1 MHLPGCSHVFLT
13 ASSSS
18 IHSLFPLLALLLL
31 QSTKMS
37 MLEDPTKLS
46 EDEEEESED
55 QLNMKRYT
63 EARQICMGVG
73 ILFFLSVTWGL

>member
-1 MHLPGCSHVFLT
+1 
-13 ASSSS
+13 
-18 IHSLFPLLALLLL
+18 
-31 QSTKMS
+31 

-63 EARQICMGVG
+63 EARQICMGVYRH
-73 ILFFLSVTWGL
+73 IVFFVSHLGFMMLIRLKEVGL

>member
-1 MHLPGCSHVFLT
+1 
-13 ASSSS
+13 
-18 IHSLFPLLALLLL
+18 
-31 QSTKMS
+31 MS

-73 ILFFLSVTWGL
+73 ILFFFFFVSHLGFMMLIRLKEVGL